1 MEDNFN
7 NLVFLLNVKFPVICS
22 KMKNLVISSFVL
34 LCIFSG
40 EAFSQAGW
48 NWGENEDLAKEK
60 YALYTDAFK
69 NGNFEVSLDPLIWLL
84 TNTPDLNESIYIN
97 GAKIYSEL
105 ANKEADA
112 AKKDV
117 YIAKSLEMYDKRI
130 EYFDGGGDVLNR
142 KATAAYNF
150 YKKDKGK
157 YPVLYSF
164 YEAAFAVDV
173 KDIHTN
179 NLVAYMDVIRLH
191 KGTGGKLTDDEVF
204 EKYEKINEIIDSRS
218 VEDKEKMNKVRE
230 LVDRLLISTVKV
242 DCDFVIN
249 NLGLK
254 LRNNMQN
261 LKLAKKV
268 MALSLASNCSDDP
281 IFLVAAKIVQKSE
294 PDFGIAK
301 VIGMK
306 SAAEGDFDNAL
317 KYYNEAIELS
327 NEPEKKGEIYYEI
340 AIQYL
345 KNGNKPQARAYAYK
359 AVQED
364 ASLKKS
370 YKLIGD
376 LYFNSFNECK
386 EDQSK
391 VQDRAIYLAA
401 YEKYKLAGDQKMMQS
416 AMEQFPSIND
426 IFELNMEEGQAI
438 NVGCWINETVILQ
451 RRPSS

>member
-1 MEDNFN
+1 MKKI
-7 NLVFLLNVKFPVICS
+7 VFSAFILLLFFSVD
-22 KMKNLVISSFVL
+22 VL
-34 LCIFSG
+34 C
-40 EAFSQAGW
+40 QAGW

-60 YALYTDAFK
+60 YALYNDAFK
-69 NGNFEVSLDPLIWLL
+69 NGNFEGSLEPLVWLL

-105 ANKEADA
+105 ADKETDA

-117 YIAKSLEMYDKRI
+117 YMAKSLEMYDKRV
-130 EYFDGGGDVLNR
+130 EHFDGRGDVLNR

-150 YKKDKGK
+150 YKKSKGK
-157 YPVLYSF
+157 YPALFAF
-164 YEAAFAVDV
+164 YEEAFAVDE

-179 NLVAYMDVIRLH
+179 NLVAYMDVIRLY
-191 KGTGGKLTDDEVF
+191 KGTGGKLTDDQVF
-204 EKYEKINEIIDSRS
+204 ERYEKINEIIDSRS
-218 VEDKEKMNKVRE
+218 EEDNDKMNKVRE

-249 NLGLK
+249 NLGVK
-254 LRNNMQN
+254 LREDAKN

-281 IFLVAAKIVQKSE
+281 IFLTAAKIVQEKE

-317 KYYNEAIELS
+317 KYYNQAIELS

-345 KNGNKPQARAYAYK
+345 KNDNKPQARVYAYK

-376 LYFNSFNECK
+376 LYFTSFNECK
-386 EDQSK
+386 QEQSK

-416 AMEQFPSIND
+416 AMEQFPSIDD
-426 IFELNMEEGQAI
+426 IFELNMEVGQTI

>member
-1 MEDNFN
+1 
-7 NLVFLLNVKFPVICS
+7 
-22 KMKNLVISSFVL
+22 
-34 LCIFSG
+34 
-40 EAFSQAGW
+40 
-48 NWGENEDLAKEK
+48 
-60 YALYTDAFK
+60 
-69 NGNFEVSLDPLIWLL
+69 
-84 TNTPDLNESIYIN
+84 
-97 GAKIYSEL
+97 
-105 ANKEADA
+105 
-112 AKKDV
+112 
-117 YIAKSLEMYDKRI
+117 
-130 EYFDGGGDVLNR
+130 
-142 KATAAYNF
+142 
-150 YKKDKGK
+150 
-157 YPVLYSF
+157 
-164 YEAAFAVDV
+164 
-173 KDIHTN
+173 
-179 NLVAYMDVIRLH
+179 
-191 KGTGGKLTDDEVF
+191 
-204 EKYEKINEIIDSRS
+204 
-218 VEDKEKMNKVRE
+218 
-230 LVDRLLISTVKV
+230 
-242 DCDFVIN
+242 
-249 NLGLK
+249 
-254 LRNNMQN
+254 MQN